1 MDRSI
6 ITVTGHNKVGIISK
20 ISTELAAHNVSI
32 LDITQTI
39 RQGIF
44 NMMMIVDTSESDI
57 AFDELRSNLNVLADE
72 MGVHILCQKEEIF
85 DKMHRV

>member
-6 ITVTGHNKVGIISK
+6 ITVTGRNRVGIIAK
-20 ISTELAAHNVSI
+20 ITTLLAQENVSI
-32 LDITQTI
+32 MDITQTI

-44 NMMMIVDTSESDI
+44 NMLMIVDTSESTI
-57 AFDELRSNLNVLADE
+57 AFDELRAALAALADE

>member
-6 ITVTGHNKVGIISK
+6 ITVTGRNKVGIISK

-57 AFDELRSNLNVLADE
+57 AFDELRSSLNTLADE

-85 DKMHRV
+85 DKMHRI

>member
-6 ITVTGHNKVGIISK
+6 ITVTGLNKVGIIAK
-20 ISTELAAHNVSI
+20 ITTELAAHNVSI

-44 NMMMIVDTSESDI
+44 NMMMIVDTSESNI
-57 AFDELRSNLNVLADE
+57 AFDELRAALAALAEE

>member
-6 ITVTGHNKVGIISK
+6 ITVTGRNKVGIISK
-20 ISTELAAHNVSI
+20 ISTELAVHNVSI

-57 AFDELRSNLNVLADE
+57 AFDELRSSLNALADE

>member
-6 ITVTGHNKVGIISK
+6 ITVTGHNKVGIIAK
-20 ISTELAAHNVSI
+20 ITTELAAHNVSI

-57 AFDELRSNLNVLADE
+57 AFDELRSSLNSLADD

>member
-6 ITVTGHNKVGIISK
+6 ITVTGHNKVGIIAK
-20 ISTELAAHNVSI
+20 ITTELAAHNVSI

-57 AFDELRSNLNVLADE
+57 AFDELRSSLNALADE

>member
-6 ITVTGHNKVGIISK
+6 ITVTGRNKVGIISK

>member
-1 MDRSI
+1 M
-6 ITVTGHNKVGIISK
+6 
-20 ISTELAAHNVSI
+20 
-32 LDITQTI
+32 DITQTI

-44 NMMMIVDTSESDI
+44 NMLMIVDTSESTI
-57 AFDELRSNLNVLADE
+57 AFDELRAALAALADE

>member
-6 ITVTGHNKVGIISK
+6 ITVTGLNKVGIIAK
-20 ISTELAAHNVSI
+20 ITTELAAHNVSI

-57 AFDELRSNLNVLADE
+57 AFDELRSSLGALADQ

>member
-57 AFDELRSNLNVLADE
+57 AFDELRSSLNALADE

>member
-57 AFDELRSNLNVLADE
+57 AFDELRSNLNTLAEE

>member
-6 ITVTGHNKVGIISK
+6 ITVTGRNKVGIISK

-57 AFDELRSNLNVLADE
+57 AFDELRSSLNTLADE

>member
-6 ITVTGHNKVGIISK
+6 ITVTGRNKVGIISK

-57 AFDELRSNLNVLADE
+57 AFDELRSSLNALADE

-85 DKMHRV
+85 DKMHRI

>member
-6 ITVTGHNKVGIISK
+6 ITVTGRNKVGIIAK
-20 ISTELAAHNVSI
+20 ITALLAQHNVSI
-32 LDITQTI
+32 MDITQTI

-44 NMMMIVDTSESDI
+44 NMLMIVDTSESDI
-57 AFDELRSNLNVLADE
+57 AFDDLRAALADLAEE
-72 MGVHILCQKEEIF
+72 MGGHILCQKEEIF

>member
-6 ITVTGHNKVGIISK
+6 ITVTGRNRVGIIAK
-20 ISTELAAHNVSI
+20 ITTLLAQHNVSI
-32 LDITQTI
+32 MDITQTI

-57 AFDELRSNLNVLADE
+57 VFDELRSALGALADE

>member
-6 ITVTGHNKVGIISK
+6 ITVTGRNKVGIIAK
-20 ISTELAAHNVSI
+20 ITTLLAQHNVSI
-32 LDITQTI
+32 MDITQTI

-44 NMMMIVDTSESDI
+44 NMLMIVDTSESDI
-57 AFDELRSNLNVLADE
+57 AFDDLRAALAALAEE

>member
-6 ITVTGHNKVGIISK
+6 ITVTGRNRVGIIAK
-20 ISTELAAHNVSI
+20 ITTLLAEHNVSI
-32 LDITQTI
+32 MDITQTI

-57 AFDELRSNLNVLADE
+57 VFDELRSALGALADE

>member
-6 ITVTGHNKVGIISK
+6 ITVTGINKVGIIAK
-20 ISTELAAHNVSI
+20 ITTKLAACNVNI

-44 NMMMIVDTSESDI
+44 NMMMIVDTSEANI
-57 AFDELRSNLNVLADE
+57 AFDELRSALAALADE

>member
-6 ITVTGHNKVGIISK
+6 ITVTGLNRVGIIAK
-20 ISTELAAHNVSI
+20 ITTLLAQHNVSI
-32 LDITQTI
+32 MDITQTI

-57 AFDELRSNLNVLADE
+57 VFDELRSALNALADE

>member
-6 ITVTGHNKVGIISK
+6 INVTGSNKVGIISK
-20 ISTELAAHNVSI
+20 ISTELAEHNVSI

-57 AFDELRSNLNVLADE
+57 VFDELRSALNALADE

>member
-6 ITVTGHNKVGIISK
+6 ITVTGRNKVGIISK
-20 ISTELAAHNVSI
+20 ISTELAVHNVSI

-57 AFDELRSNLNVLADE
+57 AFDELRSSLNALADE

-85 DKMHRV
+85 DKMHRI

>member
-6 ITVTGHNKVGIISK
+6 ITVTGRNKVGIIAK
-20 ISTELAAHNVSI
+20 ITALLAQHNVSI
-32 LDITQTI
+32 MDITQTI

-44 NMMMIVDTSESDI
+44 NMLMIVDTSESDI
-57 AFDELRSNLNVLADE
+57 AFDDLRAALADLAEE

>member
-6 ITVTGHNKVGIISK
+6 ITVTGRNKVGIIAK
-20 ISTELAAHNVSI
+20 ITTLLAQHNVSI
-32 LDITQTI
+32 MDITQTI

-57 AFDELRSNLNVLADE
+57 AFDELRSSLNALADE

>member
-6 ITVTGHNKVGIISK
+6 ITVTGRNKVGIIAK
-20 ISTELAAHNVSI
+20 ITTELAAHNVSI
-32 LDITQTI
+32 MDITQTI

-44 NMMMIVDTSESDI
+44 NMMMIVDTSGSDI
-57 AFDELRSNLNVLADE
+57 AFDELRASLGALAEE

>member
-6 ITVTGHNKVGIISK
+6 ITVVGRNQVGIIAK
-20 ISTELAAHNVSI
+20 ISAELAQDNVNV

-44 NMMMIVDTSESDI
+44 NMMMIVDTSESPLP
-57 AFDELRSNLNVLADE
+57 FDGFVSRLTALAE
-72 MGVHILCQKEEIF
+72 QMGVRILCQKEEIF

>member
-6 ITVTGHNKVGIISK
+6 ITVTGKNAVGIIAQ
-20 ISTELAAHNVSI
+20 ITTELAHDNVNV

-44 NMMMIVDTSESDI
+44 NMMMIVDISGANV
-57 AFDELRSNLNVLADE
+57 AFDELVSRLGALADQ

-85 DKMHRV
+85 DRMHRV

>member
-6 ITVTGHNKVGIISK
+6 ITVTGRNRVGIIAK
-20 ISTELAAHNVSI
+20 ITTLLAQENVSI
-32 LDITQTI
+32 MDITQTI

-44 NMMMIVDTSESDI
+44 NMLMILDTSESTI
-57 AFDELRSNLNVLADE
+57 AFDELRAALAALADE

>member
-6 ITVTGHNKVGIISK
+6 ITVTGRNKVGIIAK
-20 ISTELAAHNVSI
+20 ITTLLAHHNVSI
-32 LDITQTI
+32 MDITQTI

-44 NMMMIVDTSESDI
+44 NMLMIVDTSESDI
-57 AFDELRSNLNVLADE
+57 AFDDLRAALAALAEE

>member
-6 ITVTGHNKVGIISK
+6 ITVTGRNKVGIIAK
-20 ISTELAAHNVSI
+20 ITTLLAQHNVSI
-32 LDITQTI
+32 MDITQTI

-44 NMMMIVDTSESDI
+44 NMLMIVDTSESDI
-57 AFDELRSNLNVLADE
+57 AFDDLRAALADLAEE

>member
-6 ITVTGHNKVGIISK
+6 ITVTGLNKVGIIAK
-20 ISTELAAHNVSI
+20 ITTKLAACNVNI

-44 NMMMIVDTSESDI
+44 NMMMIVDTSESNI
-57 AFDELRSNLNVLADE
+57 AFDELRAALAVLAEE

>member
-6 ITVTGHNKVGIISK
+6 ITVTGHNKVGIIAK
-20 ISTELAAHNVSI
+20 ITTELAAHNVSI

-57 AFDELRSNLNVLADE
+57 AFDELRSSLNALADD

>member
-6 ITVTGHNKVGIISK
+6 ITVTGINKVGIIAK
-20 ISTELAAHNVSI
+20 ITTELAAHNVSI

-57 AFDELRSNLNVLADE
+57 AFDELRSSLGSLADA

>member
-6 ITVTGHNKVGIISK
+6 ITVTGHNKVGIIAK
-20 ISTELAAHNVSI
+20 ITTELAAHNVSI

-57 AFDELRSNLNVLADE
+57 VFDELRSSLNALADD

>member
-57 AFDELRSNLNVLADE
+57 AFDELRSNLNALADA

>member
-57 AFDELRSNLNVLADE
+57 AFDELRSSLNALAEE

>member
-6 ITVTGHNKVGIISK
+6 ITVTGHNKVGIIAK
-20 ISTELAAHNVSI
+20 ITTELAAHNVSI

-57 AFDELRSNLNVLADE
+57 AFDELRSSLNSLADE